1 MRSRGRACRTFI
13 RTASG
18 IRWSVLEMPET
29 MKEIDARFDA
39 RIERIMEILD
49 DEEAIGKL
57 LKMPTKGLPN

>member
-1 MRSRGRACRTFI
+1 
-13 RTASG
+13 
-18 IRWSVLEMPET
+18 MPET